1 MIFCEAVS
9 FVFGNAMS
17 KTYKILITS
26 QKGGVGKS
34 TLSVNLAAYF
44 NKMTKARAALVDLDH
59 QATSSK
65 WLKGADGDAQKHSTF
80 NLERGVSNG
89 ITSLNIARILRN
101 ASQSS
106 DIVITDLT
114 WNDLLPKEFFFE
126 FDFLLVPCS
135 LSSIE
140 IDSTVNFLERI
151 SHIINSKLR
160 KPPALIIVP
169 SRIREIDDYSRMLR
183 KTFNFE
189 FFLSPPVTYK
199 TEVQDYFCSSF
210 LFESDNVEI
219 RQNFIEFARS
229 VEALIVNT
237 ETETETPQR
246 KIPVSAARDAGTVL
260 DRFLLSRTALRER
273 NHAAAHD
280 LSHLKARDLSVPSF
294 LSQRK

>member
-1 MIFCEAVS
+1 MYSIA
-9 FVFGNAMS
+9 AMS

-101 ASQSS
+101 ATQAS

-135 LSSIE
+135 LSNVE

-169 SRIREIDDYSRMLR
+169 SRIREVEDYSRMLR

-199 TEVQDYFCSSF
+199 AEVQDYFCSSF

-237 ETETETPQR
+237 ETESHQR

-260 DRFLLSRTALRER
+260 DRFLLSRTARREH
-273 NHAAAHD
+273 NHAAAAHD
-280 LSHLKARDLSVPSF
+280 LSHVKARDPSVPSF
-294 LSQRK
+294 LSLRK

>member
-1 MIFCEAVS
+1 
-9 FVFGNAMS
+9 MS

-59 QATSSK
+59 QGTSSK
-65 WLKGADGDAQKHSTF
+65 WLRGADGDAQKDSTF

-101 ASQSS
+101 ASQSC

-114 WNDLLPKEFFFE
+114 WNDLLPKEFFFD

-135 LSSIE
+135 LSSVE

-169 SRIREIDDYSRMLR
+169 SRIREVEDYSRMLR

-189 FFLSPPVTYK
+189 FFLSPPVTYSA
-199 TEVQDYFCSSF
+199 EVQDYFCNSF
-210 LFESDNVEI
+210 LFESDNQHI
-219 RQNFIEFARS
+219 KQNFIEFARS

-237 ETETETPQR
+237 ETDNPQR
-246 KIPVSAARDAGTVL
+246 KIPISAARDAGTVL
-260 DRFLLSRTALRER
+260 DRFLLSRTARKNPDPSTR
-273 NHAAAHD
+273 AHEI
-280 LSHLKARDLSVPSF
+280 SHINARDRAIPSF
-294 LSQRK
+294 LSLRK